1 MYNARDMSLV
11 NPSKKFSRR
20 HVLGAAAALGAG
32 AFLLGGKSGV
42 RSARAAAAT
51 NHHLAWVWQFS
62 TDAEPDVLGAKLRD
76 HGLGIILKT
85 HDGVTW
91 MSEYDTSPY
100 AVSGPEQVQVL
111 AKYFEDAGVPFHA
124 WCVVHGSRPEKEA
137 QMVAGVAL
145 SGARSVYL
153 DVEPHAGFWQGSA
166 ADAAA
171 YGAEI
176 RRLAPEANIVLSIDP
191 RPWVIKD
198 VPMKEFAAFSNAIA
212 PQNYWRTFDTK
223 ANHEKFAASGYQVPP
238 EGMTP
243 EFLLSVGQSQLKTF
257 GLPLIEVGQG
267 DTSDPAEWERFI
279 DAAYVTGVDFVT
291 AWRYG
296 VMPNPIFDVL
306 ASKPAKQPPIA
317 PTLANYVVQAGDTL
331 GVIAANFGSTVD
343 ELLAVNGLSDPN
355 YLYVGQQLVIPGAAV
370 AQQAQAVAAV
380 QPVSNTTSGGGQVHT
395 VQSGDTLFAIAG
407 QYGSSVDAIMGVNG
421 LADPDYLF
429 VGQQLSIP

>member
-11 NPSKKFSRR
+11 NPSKKKFSRR
-20 HVLGAAAALGAG
+20 QVLGAAAALGAG
-32 AFLLGGKSGV
+32 AFLLGGKRGGV
-42 RSARAAAAT
+42 RSAQAAAAT

-62 TDAEPDVLGAKLRD
+62 TDSEPDAIGAKLRD

-100 AVSGPEQVQVL
+100 AVSGPDQVQVL
-111 AKYFEDAGVPFHA
+111 ATYFEDAGVPFHA

-137 QMVAGVAL
+137 QMAAGVAL

-153 DVEPHAGFWQGSA
+153 DIEPHSGFWQGSA

-171 YGAEI
+171 YGAEL

-198 VPMKEFAAFSNAIA
+198 TPVKEFAAFSNAIA
-212 PQNYWRTFDTK
+212 PQNYWKTFNTP
-223 ANHEKFAASGYQVPP
+223 ANYEKFAASGYQVPP
-238 EGMTP
+238 EGLTP
-243 EFLLSVGQSQLKTF
+243 EFLLSVGQSQLTGF

-267 DTSDPAEWERFI
+267 NTDDAGEWERFI

-296 VMPNPIFDVL
+296 VMPNSVFSVMRD
-306 ASKPAKQPPIA
+306 KPAKQPPIA
-317 PTLANYVVQAGDTL
+317 PTLANYVVQSGDTL

-343 ELLAVNGLSDPN
+343 ELVTANGLSDAN
-355 YLYVGQQLVIPGAAV
+355 YLYVGQELVIPGAAV
-370 AQQAQAVAAV
+370 PQQVVAAA
-380 QPVSNTTSGGGQVHT
+380 QPVSNTTGGGGQVHT
-395 VQSGDTLFAIAG
+395 VQSGDTLYAIAG
-407 QYGSSVDAIMGVNG
+407 QYGASVDAIAGANG
-421 LADPDYLF
+421 LTDPDYLF
-429 VGQQLSIP
+429 VGQRLQIP